1 MLFIIS
7 LLSGAVF
14 EVMSA
19 YIDLNMTNS
28 YASFLRLCL
37 LYVENRQV
45 LDVHANVWYQHLTTS
60 ASPCGCMLGPRRPGW
75 HDDGPYHV
83 RPSWNAA
90 KSKRHLKKWPYIRN
104 LISMICWCC
113 SQSQLRVEI
122 WKTKN
127 RSNQLGLNILLIECL
142 YGVVST
148 WLHFNSAA
156 HDKTHRRVNLAA
168 GAPACIH
175 KVKQTLWGA
184 DTIH

>member
-90 KSKRHLKKWPYIRN
+90 KSKRHQWKYSGTSTYGTLYLRKIRVTESN
-104 LISMICWCC
+104 SPKNCALFTENF
-113 SQSQLRVEI
+113 RHTEI
-122 WKTKN
+122 FQT
-127 RSNQLGLNILLIECL
+127 
-142 YGVVST
+142 
-148 WLHFNSAA
+148 
-156 HDKTHRRVNLAA
+156 
-168 GAPACIH
+168 GAVRKH
-175 KVKQTLWGA
+175 L
-184 DTIH
+184 